1 MKDLPALIRERLTQN
16 LWGVLGN
23 QGYILGIDLG
33 SYGLRAA
40 LVDLQ
45 HHTYQNAALE
55 SIDHEDPETTV
66 HRVIDLARDLMAQE
80 GVTVE
85 RLVRVGIGFSG
96 PVDLRH
102 GTVRLAP
109 RRPGW
114 ENYPL
119 QERFEQAF
127 DAVTLI
133 DNDANLI
140 ALGEATFGVGKGCQ
154 HLFYFH
160 LSSGVGGGAVLNG
173 RLYHGA
179 HSMAG
184 EIGHAVVAH
193 GWDGDGRP
201 ETLEELVSI
210 GGLIRRAAAAGLAAD
225 RLEDIFSDHPI
236 ARKVV
241 KHTVD
246 LMATR
251 IAQVIALLDPE
262 MVVLGGIV
270 VRIGGDRFVE
280 AIASRVNDFIA
291 PQFARP
297 IPVVASI
304 LGPDSVA
311 IGAVAMAL
319 DSLSD

>member
-1 MKDLPALIRERLTQN
+1 MKDLPTLISERLTQN

-23 QGYILGIDLG
+23 QGHILGIDLG
-33 SYGLRAA
+33 SYGLRVA

-45 HHTYQNAALE
+45 HHTYHTAAIE
-55 SIDHEDPETTV
+55 DIDHESPDSTV
-66 HRVIDLARDLMAQE
+66 NRVIELARNIMARE
-80 GVTVE
+80 GVTVD
-85 RLVRVGIGFSG
+85 RLVRVGVGFSG
-96 PVDLRH
+96 PVDLRF

-160 LSSGVGGGAVLNG
+160 LSTGVGGGAVLNG

-184 EIGHAVVAH
+184 EIGHAVVGH

-210 GGLIRRAAAAGLAAD
+210 GGLLRRAKARGFPAQ
-225 RLEDIFSDHPI
+225 RLEDVFSDHPI
-236 ARKVV
+236 AREVV
-241 KHTVD
+241 QHTID

-262 MVVLGGIV
+262 IVVLGGIV

-280 AIASRVNDFIA
+280 SIAAKVNDFIA
-291 PQFARP
+291 PQFTRP
-297 IPVVASI
+297 VPVVASV

>member
-1 MKDLPALIRERLTQN
+1 MKDLPTLISERLTQN

-45 HHTYQNAALE
+45 HHTYYNAAIE
-55 SIDHEDPETTV
+55 TVDHEDPETTV
-66 HRVIDLARDLMAQE
+66 TKVIALVQDLMARE
-80 GVTVE
+80 GVTVD

-96 PVDLRH
+96 PVDLHH

-160 LSSGVGGGAVLNG
+160 LSTGVGGGAVLNG

-184 EIGHAVVAH
+184 EIGHAVVGH

-210 GGLIRRAAAAGLAAD
+210 SGLLRRANAAGMAAE
-225 RLEDIFSDHPI
+225 RLEDIFIDHPV
-236 ARKVV
+236 ARRVV
-241 KHTVD
+241 LHTID

-270 VRIGGDRFVE
+270 VRIGGEPFVE
-280 AIASRVNDFIA
+280 SIAARVNDFIA

-297 IPVVASI
+297 VPVVASV

>member
-1 MKDLPALIRERLTQN
+1 MKDLPTLISERLTQN

-33 SYGLRAA
+33 SYGLRVA

-45 HHTYQNAALE
+45 HHAYHNAAIE
-55 SIDHEDPETTV
+55 SLDHEDPETAV
-66 HRVIDLARDLMAQE
+66 MRVIELARNLMARE
-80 GVTVE
+80 GVTVD
-85 RLVRVGIGFSG
+85 RLVRVGVGFSG

-160 LSSGVGGGAVLNG
+160 LSTGVGGGAVLNG

-184 EIGHAVVAH
+184 EIGHAVVGH
-193 GWDGDGRP
+193 GWNGDGRP

-210 GGLIRRAAAAGLAAD
+210 SGLLRRANAEGMAAE
-225 RLEDIFSDHPI
+225 RLEDIFSDHPV
-236 ARKVV
+236 ARRVV
-241 KHTVD
+241 QHTVD

-270 VRIGGDRFVE
+270 VRIGGDSFVE
-280 AIASRVNDFIA
+280 AIAAKVNDFIA

-297 IPVVASI
+297 VQVVPSV

>member
-1 MKDLPALIRERLTQN
+1 MKDLPTLIGERLTQN

-33 SYGLRAA
+33 SYGLRVA

-45 HHTYQNAALE
+45 HHTYQNASMELAE
-55 SIDHEDPETTV
+55 HEDPDTTV
-66 HRVIDLARDLMAQE
+66 NRVIELARGLMAQE
-80 GVTVE
+80 GVGTD
-85 RLVRVGIGFSG
+85 RLVRVGVGFSG

-127 DAVTLI
+127 DTVTLI

-140 ALGEATFGVGKGCQ
+140 ALGEAVFGVGKGCQ
-154 HLFYFH
+154 HLFYVH

-184 EIGHAVVAH
+184 EIGHAVVGH

-210 GGLIRRAAAAGLAAD
+210 GGLLRRAAAAGLTTS
-225 RLEDIFSDHPI
+225 RLEDIFSDHPV

-241 KHTVD
+241 QHTVD

-251 IAQVIALLDPE
+251 IAQIIALLDPE
-262 MVVLGGIV
+262 IVVLGGIV
-270 VRIGGDRFVE
+270 VRIGGDSFVE
-280 AIASRVNDFIA
+280 AIASRVNHFIA

-297 IPVVASI
+297 VPVVASI

-311 IGAVAMAL
+311 VGAVAMAL